1 MNALP
6 HKTEL
11 HEYSLEKVLG
21 AGNFGIT
28 YKAWDNNLGIP
39 VAIKEFFPGELA
51 TRNDFGGVILS
62 SEENDEFFQWAL
74 KRFVAEAKILAQF
87 KHPNIARVSR
97 YFLENETAYI
107 VMDYEEGENLGTYL
121 KQHKMTNKMFHD
133 IFVPVL
139 EGLKGVHEKQ
149 YLHRD
154 IKPGNIYIR
163 ENKSP
168 ILLDFGAAT
177 LEIETNDA
185 DSISALTPG
194 YAPIEQY
201 FHDGEQG
208 PWSDLYALGAT
219 MYKCLFGS
227 NVAEAIERGRS
238 INRNNHD
245 PFVPARHY
253 PDRSYDTEILNLVD
267 WMLQLIPTDR
277 PQSAEQA
284 LNFLEGKK
292 DYTSTFSSFKY
303 TPKNTLRNIKL
314 LVTGT
319 NKKGVV
325 DALSTLNSCVTPD
338 DCKSSITDFGRHK
351 KQVEISLGYG
361 SMKLSENVCVRLYV
375 PPEKEEFRFLHETLQ
390 KDAIGL
396 LLLIDNNTKN
406 PLQDLANYMT
416 VFRELIES
424 TGVALGIH
432 RTAEKPSP
440 TNLDYHQLLSNE
452 DYYWCR
458 THPIFDVDM
467 SSYEDLSMMVKALIL
482 MIDLGIYEGAI

>member
-28 YKAWDNNLGIP
+28 YKARDNNLSIP

-51 TRNDFGGVILS
+51 TRDIFGGVILS
-62 SEENDEFFQWAL
+62 SEDNNEFFQWAL
-74 KRFVAEAKILAQF
+74 ERFVAEAKILAQF

-107 VMDYEEGENLGTYL
+107 VMDYEEGENLATYL

-177 LEIETNDA
+177 LEIETNDE

-219 MYKCLFGS
+219 MYKCLFGKS
-227 NVAEAIERGRS
+227 VVEAIERGRS
-238 INRNNHD
+238 ISKNNHD
-245 PFVPARHY
+245 PFVPAMHY
-253 PDRSYDTEILNLVD
+253 SDGSYNTEILNLID

-277 PQSAEQA
+277 PQSAEQS

-292 DYTSTFSSFKY
+292 DYTSTYSSFKY
-303 TPKNTLRNIKL
+303 SPKNTHKSIKL
-314 LVTGT
+314 LITGT
-319 NKKGVV
+319 DKKGVTE
-325 DALSTLNSCVTPD
+325 ALSTLNSCAKPD
-338 DCKSSITDFGRHK
+338 EFKTSTTELNKHE
-351 KQVEISLGYG
+351 KQKEISLGYG
-361 SMKLSENVCVRLYV
+361 AMKLSENVCVRLYV
-375 PPEKEEFRFLHETLQ
+375 PPEKEKFKFLQKALQ

-396 LLLIDNNTKN
+396 LLLIDNDTKD
-406 PLQDLANYMT
+406 PLKDLANTMNM
-416 VFRELIES
+416 FRELIES
-424 TGVALGIH
+424 TGVALGI
-432 RTAEKPSP
+432 RRSSKNPFPSNQDY
-440 TNLDYHQLLSNE
+440 NLLLSNE
-452 DYYWCR
+452 DFYWCR
-458 THPIFDVDM
+458 TPPIFEGKID
-467 SSYEDLSMMVKALIL
+467 SYEDRSIKKKPLVL
-482 MIDLGIYEGAI
+482 MNDLGVYEETI